1 MSTNK
6 KLTKVTLEELIRR
19 KTQAENSRME
29 YKDIDIPLL
38 GISIPFQK
46 LPVTSV
52 LEMME
57 ELNSGIGIGKNYEKC
72 VELIYNSC
80 PIMRNEKLLE
90 GCAEPYDIVALIF
103 NDNIKAIL
111 DTGAKIMNEFY
122 GASEEEE
129 IKN

>member
-29 YKDIDIPLL
+29 YKDIDIPSL

-46 LPVTSV
+46 LPITSV

-57 ELNSGIGIGKNYEKC
+57 GINSGIGISENYEKC
-72 VELIYNSC
+72 VELIYKSC
-80 PIMRNEKLLE
+80 PMMRDKKLLE
-90 GCAEPYDIVALIF
+90 GCAEPYDVVALIF

-122 GASEEEE
+122 GASEEEA

>member
-46 LPVTSV
+46 LPITSV

-57 ELNSGIGIGKNYEKC
+57 ELNSGIGISKNYEKC

-111 DTGAKIMNEFY
+111 DTGEKIMNEFY